1 MGYPWKN
8 YIYVAYMI
16 RLCRTFDTYIYR
28 GETDMKNVG
37 STEGL
42 S

>member
-16 RLCRTFDTYIYR
+16 RLSERFIHIF
-28 GETDMKNVG
+28 
-37 STEGL
+37 TEGKQA
-42 S
+42 